1 MFDRNTYYD
10 YKNNALKDDLII
22 KTLHEIAS
30 SFNNT
35 SLTEIEQKLGEIS
48 SAIRIYQMAYDD
60 NPQLQEIADLLTAG
74 R

>member
-10 YKNNALKDDLII
+10 YKNNTLKDDLII

-30 SFNNT
+30 GFNNT

>member
-10 YKNNALKDDLII
+10 YKNNTLKDDLII

-35 SLTEIEQKLGEIS
+35 SLTETEQKLGEIS

>member
-10 YKNNALKDDLII
+10 YKNNTLKDDLII
-22 KTLHEIAS
+22 KTLHEIVS

-48 SAIRIYQMAYDD
+48 SAIHIYQMAYDD